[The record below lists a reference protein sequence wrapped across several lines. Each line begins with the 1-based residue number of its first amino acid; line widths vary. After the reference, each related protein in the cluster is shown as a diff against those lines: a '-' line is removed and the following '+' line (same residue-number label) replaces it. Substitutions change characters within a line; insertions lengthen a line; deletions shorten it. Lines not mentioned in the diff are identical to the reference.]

1 MRIALVVG
9 GAGGLGRAAATRF
22 AQDGMTVVIADLDG
36 DVAEKLAATL
46 PGQGHCGISF
56 NIADE
61 ASVIAGFEYIE
72 QKMGPV
78 AVLAQFAGIIGAG
91 GAGAGISLADATVED
106 WDRVQSVNARGTF
119 LCIREMARR
128 RRRLAVEHGRII
140 TISSGAGQ
148 LGSVQSGVAYSSS
161 KATIIGLTRVA
172 ARELAPLG
180 ITVNTIAPGPIDT
193 PMLSLAINATGEQ
206 RRYSSLDAVPLRRIG
221 EPDEI
226 AAAASYLASPEA
238 GYVTG
243 TTLDVNG
250 GIHMH

>member
-9 GAGGLGRAAATRF
+9 GAGGLGYATATRF
-22 AQDGMTVVIADLDG
+22 AQAGMAVAIADLDG
-36 DVAEKLAATL
+36 EAAGKLAAAL
-46 PGQGHCGISF
+46 PGQGHCAIPF

-61 ASVIAGFEYIE
+61 ASVISGFERIE
-72 QKMGPV
+72 REMGAV

-91 GAGAGISLADATVED
+91 GAGAGIALADATVED

-128 RRRLAVEHGRII
+128 RRRLSVEHGRII
-140 TISSGAGQ
+140 TLSSGAGQ

-161 KATIIGLTRVA
+161 KAAIIGLTRVA

-180 ITVNTIAPGPIDT
+180 ITVNSIAPGPIDT
-193 PMLSLAINATGEQ
+193 PMLALAISATGEQ

-221 EPDEI
+221 RPEEVAS
-226 AAAASYLASPEA
+226 AAAYLASPEA
-238 GYVTG
+238 DYVTG